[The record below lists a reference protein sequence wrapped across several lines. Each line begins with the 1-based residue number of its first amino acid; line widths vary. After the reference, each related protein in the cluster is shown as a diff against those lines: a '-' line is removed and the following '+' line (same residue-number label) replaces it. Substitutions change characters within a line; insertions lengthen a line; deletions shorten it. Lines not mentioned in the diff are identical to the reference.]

1 MKKFTE
7 NINEPGDEDSGT
19 RDLDGTWIPETP
31 QAKLRNR
38 LSPFWTL
45 SEVLSD
51 DDMIAKM
58 LSTEKGIEFIKKLA
72 ARCNENKSTILD
84 LINQTEI

>member
-7 NINEPGDEDSGT
+7 SMDDDSDSGT
-19 RDLDGTWIPETP
+19 RDIDGTWIPETP

-45 SEVLSD
+45 SEVLSN
-51 DDMIAKM
+51 DDMLSKM
-58 LSTEKGIEFIKKLA
+58 LSTEKGRELIKNLTD
-72 ARCNENKSTILD
+72 RCNENKSDILD
-84 LINQTEI
+84 LISQTEK

>member
-7 NINEPGDEDSGT
+7 SIEEDSGT
-19 RDLDGTWIPETP
+19 RDSGGKWIPETS

-45 SEVLSD
+45 TDILSN
-51 DDMIAKM
+51 DDMLSKM
-58 LSTEKGIEFIKKLA
+58 LSTEKGREIIKSLA
-72 ARCNENKSTILD
+72 DRCNENKSVILD
-84 LINQTEI
+84 LIKQTEE

>member
-7 NINEPGDEDSGT
+7 SIEDSGT
-19 RDLDGTWIPETP
+19 RDQDGNWISETP

-45 SEVLSD
+45 SEIFSN
-51 DDMIAKM
+51 DDMMSKM
-58 LSTEKGIEFIKKLA
+58 LSTEKGREIIKNIVD
-72 ARCNENKSTILD
+72 RCNENKSVILD
-84 LINQTEI
+84 LIKQTEE

>member
-7 NINEPGDEDSGT
+7 SMEDSGT
-19 RDLDGTWIPETP
+19 RDIDGTWIPETP

-45 SEVLSD
+45 SEVLSN
-51 DDMIAKM
+51 DDMLSKM
-58 LSTEKGIEFIKKLA
+58 LSTEKGRELIKSLA
-72 ARCNENKSTILD
+72 DRCNENKSVILD
-84 LINQTEI
+84 LIKQTEE

>member
-7 NINEPGDEDSGT
+7 SMEETGT

-45 SEVLSD
+45 TDILSN
-51 DDMIAKM
+51 DDMLSKM
-58 LSTEKGIEFIKKLA
+58 LSTEKGTQLIKNLVE
-72 ARCNENKSTILD
+72 RCIENKSDILD
-84 LINQTEI
+84 LIKQTEQ

>member
-7 NINEPGDEDSGT
+7 SMEETGT

-31 QAKLRNR
+31 QAKLRNK

-45 SEVLSD
+45 SEALSD
-51 DDMIAKM
+51 DDMLSKM
-58 LSTEKGIEFIKKLA
+58 LSTEKGRELIKNLA
-72 ARCNENKSTILD
+72 DRCNENKSVILD
-84 LINQTEI
+84 LIKQTEEK

>member
-1 MKKFTE
+1 MRKFTE
-7 NINEPGDEDSGT
+7 SMDDDSDSGT
-19 RDLDGTWIPETP
+19 RDIDGTWITETP

-51 DDMIAKM
+51 DDMLSKM
-58 LSTEKGIEFIKKLA
+58 LSTEKGRELIKNLVD
-72 ARCNENKSTILD
+72 RCNENKSDILD
-84 LINQTEI
+84 LIKQTEEE

>member
-1 MKKFTE
+1 MRKFTE
-7 NINEPGDEDSGT
+7 SMDDDSDSGT
-19 RDLDGTWIPETP
+19 RDIDGTWITETP

-51 DDMIAKM
+51 DDMLSKM
-58 LSTEKGIEFIKKLA
+58 LSTEKGREHIKNLTD
-72 ARCNENKSTILD
+72 RCNENKSDILD
-84 LINQTEI
+84 LIKQTEEE

>member
-7 NINEPGDEDSGT
+7 SMDDDSDSGT
-19 RDLDGTWIPETP
+19 RDIDGTWIPETP

-45 SEVLSD
+45 SEVLSN
-51 DDMIAKM
+51 DDMLSKM
-58 LSTEKGIEFIKKLA
+58 LSTEKGRELIKNLA
-72 ARCNENKSTILD
+72 DRCNENKSDILD
-84 LINQTEI
+84 LISQTEK

>member
-1 MKKFTE
+1 MRKFTE
-7 NINEPGDEDSGT
+7 SMDDDSDSGT
-19 RDLDGTWIPETP
+19 RDIDGTWIPETP

-51 DDMIAKM
+51 DDMLSKM
-58 LSTEKGIEFIKKLA
+58 LSTEKGRELIKNLVD
-72 ARCNENKSTILD
+72 RCNENKSDILD
-84 LINQTEI
+84 LIKQTEEE